1 MLEPKTRKELATY
14 AFSLASGHQLVRHR
28 GVTYIPAD
36 YETRDVSVPPDID
49 RTMWLPL
56 SLEQVERM
64 AADEFDILFANSS
77 ELVNYDY
84 MVAQNASHNDK
95 PVTSLLVRTQA
106 GLRELDHRGDLVAP
120 SGDFRPNTL
129 VPMLNEDKADKDY
142 VFEVVSGWLNSDE
155 EAESFLK
162 HLASSLSPGWSAVK
176 YILLIGEGRNGKS
189 VALKMLQH
197 LFGAE
202 NVSSVT
208 RQMIS
213 EQSPVVTELNGKLLN
228 IVFDGQAV
236 YLKDSGSEKSLIAG
250 EPVSI
255 RKLYESKSTQVQT
268 NALFL
273 EGLNR
278 EPKTSDKSAALQKR
292 LVRFQFPN
300 VYRLDHRFERRMLSE
315 QMLGALLSL
324 LVDRYILEDAV
335 AGELAPTSR
344 ALELQLEQMLVNST
358 GLQYLKYV
366 EDTEPSGVNSLFGE
380 EFSVVVTGF
389 KSWRLHTE
397 NDLGGWSEPD
407 VFAQFQPLLE
417 TERKSVRSNEKVSKV
432 RFVVGL
438 KEEAAAFME
447 TQRAEDPHDD
457 IATLVED

>member
-1 MLEPKTRKELATY
+1 MLELKTRKELATY

-36 YETRDVSVPPDID
+36 YETKDVSVPPDID

-56 SLEQVERM
+56 NLEQVERL
-64 AADEFDILFANSS
+64 ASAEFDILFANNS

-84 MVAQNASHNDK
+84 MVAQNADHNDK

-106 GLRELDHRGDLVAP
+106 GLRELDHRGDLVVP
-120 SGDFRPNTL
+120 TGEFRPNTL
-129 VPMLNEDKADKDY
+129 TPMLNEDADDKSY
-142 VFEVVSGWLNSDE
+142 VFEVVSGWLNSEE

-162 HLASSLSPGWSAVK
+162 HLASSLAPGWSAVK

-189 VALKMLQH
+189 VALKMLQRM
-197 LFGAE
+197 FGVE
-202 NVSSVT
+202 NVSAVT

-236 YLKDSGSEKSLIAG
+236 YLKDSGTEKSLIAG
-250 EPVSI
+250 EPVAI
-255 RKLYESKSTQVQT
+255 RKLYESKSTMVQT

-315 QMLGALLSL
+315 PMLGALLSL
-324 LVDRYILEDAV
+324 LIDRYIREDVV
-335 AGELAPTSR
+335 AAELAPTSK
-344 ALELQLEQMLVNST
+344 ALELQLEQMLVNSS

-366 EDTEPSGVNSLFGE
+366 EDTEPDGVNGLFGS
-380 EFSVVVTGF
+380 EFGVVVSGF
-389 KSWRLHTE
+389 RTWRLHNE
-397 NDLGGWSEPD
+397 NDIGNWSESD

-417 TERKSVRSNEKVSKV
+417 TERKSVRDNGKISKV
-432 RFVVGL
+432 RYVVGL

-447 TQRAEDPHDD
+447 SQRREEPDD
-457 IATLVED
+457 DVAALVED